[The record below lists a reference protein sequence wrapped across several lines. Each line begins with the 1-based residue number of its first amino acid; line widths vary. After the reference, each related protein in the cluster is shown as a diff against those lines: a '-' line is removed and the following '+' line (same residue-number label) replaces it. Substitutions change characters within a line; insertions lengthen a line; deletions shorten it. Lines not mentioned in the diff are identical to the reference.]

1 MAVRKTT
8 TIEKLEARLVALRSR
23 HSTLN
28 EREAEAQSALDQA
41 KADRQRFLLESDV
54 SNDRAIAK
62 LENAV
67 DAATQRVSSLTDACQ
82 ALAAQIAA
90 AEQEITTETER
101 EERKAAAR
109 DITAT
114 TDEIQERLDA
124 LLREIRNFGEILVAA
139 NHVAFEVGECGRF
152 LRGVAGEIE
161 LAGRVLVPQMRG
173 LAGAVERG
181 EAPIPRRPA

>member
-1 MAVRKTT
+1 MRSGVQRASHR
-8 TIEKLEARLVALRSR
+8 VAELGGVGVIV
-23 HSTLN
+23 LQDD
-28 EREAEAQSALDQA
+28 A
-41 KADRQRFLLESDV
+41 
-54 SNDRAIAK
+54 AIAK

-124 LLREIRNFGEILVAA
+124 LLREIRNFGETTLR
-139 NHVAFEVGECGRF
+139 EVIALTPDEREVRIPSGHSSVIRYRVGWAMTYLTKGALIEKVDTSRLKPPAPAPA
-152 LRGVAGEIE
+152 LRNFAS
-161 LAGRVLVPQMRG
+161 G
-173 LAGAVERG
+173 LRSSSLK
-181 EAPIPRRPA
+181 RSSSM